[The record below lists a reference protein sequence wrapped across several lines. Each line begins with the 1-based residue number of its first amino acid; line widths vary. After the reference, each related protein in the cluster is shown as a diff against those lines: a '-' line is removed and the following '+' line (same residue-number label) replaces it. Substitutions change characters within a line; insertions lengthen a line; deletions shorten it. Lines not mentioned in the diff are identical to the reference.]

1 MKTTNSICNIWTG
14 WQRNTFIRKEKQKKK
29 NCFKNHKW
37 IQWNKNKKKKK
48 KEIKVRNIIS
58 SENITL

>member
-37 IQWNKNKKKKK
+37 IQWNKKEKKK

-58 SENITL
+58 SKNITL

>member
-37 IQWNKNKKKKK
+37 IQWNKKKKKK
-48 KEIKVRNIIS
+48 KEIHVRNIIS
-58 SENITL
+58 SKNITL